1 MTDIEWERKIA
12 VIEYKHRVEEKIK
25 DGLGKLLVAAF
36 IFHWIEAV
44 TR

>member
-1 MTDIEWERKIA
+1 MSDKEWYGKVA

-25 DGLGKLLVAAF
+25 DGIGKLLVAAF
-36 IFHWIEAV
+36 IAHWIEAV